1 MSTFVEDDSPII
13 GIDLGTT
20 YSCVAA
26 YDYQTKKVVV
36 LPNTGIVKFVFIK
49 HHFNT

>member
-1 MSTFVEDDSPII
+1 MSNFVEDDAPII

-36 LPNTGIVKFVFIK
+36 LPNTGMEIFIFIQPLY
-49 HHFNT
+49 H

>member
-1 MSTFVEDDSPII
+1 MASFVNDEGPII

-26 YDYQTKKVVV
+26 YDYEAKKVVV
-36 LPNTGIVKFVFIK
+36 LPNSGTTFIRI
-49 HHFNT
+49 FNYCL